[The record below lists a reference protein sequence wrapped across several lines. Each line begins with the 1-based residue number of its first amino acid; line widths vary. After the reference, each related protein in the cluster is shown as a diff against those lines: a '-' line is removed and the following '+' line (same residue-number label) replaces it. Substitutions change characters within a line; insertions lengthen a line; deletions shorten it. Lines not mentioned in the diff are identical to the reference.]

1 MSKVTNVLENNQESS
16 KCLVFYNKSSIDS
29 IFGAGIIRYI
39 CEEITDVGE
48 EVECKDINE
57 ISSEIS
63 SDYIN
68 VSFIGCY
75 PTSNLLKKYVDY
87 FREKTLFVLSD
98 AFDYNIVKGYNRNI
112 NIEYS
117 EKDSCALQLYK
128 IAFGEFKDR
137 IPKILQLISVK
148 EMKEFD
154 NEKYYDSLQLGIGF
168 IKYFN
173 EQGFENI
180 YENII
185 LPICNQLDNY
195 IDFDFSQYINN
206 GRTISSYYNDYLLQN
221 LSTIKNDKF
230 IFSGTKNTNVLITN
244 SMLDLSTGDLKDEFE
259 NEYIL
264 AFSRRDINNW
274 NVEFIYNVCSYTYS
288 YSYQIP
294 VINTEI
300 PAGGSEANQDGG
312 SAIEP
317 GTNEPGIDSDINIE
331 NNYTSYS
338 YSYSGISIPEI
349 NCAYYIK
356 KYYKGIGTEDHA
368 FTTITNDQFL
378 KIMKAKKF

>member
-1 MSKVTNVLENNQESS
+1 MSKVTNVLENNQESK
-16 KCLVFYNKSSIDS
+16 KCLVFYDKSSIDS

-87 FREKTLFVLSD
+87 FGEKTLFVLSD

-185 LPICNQLDNY
+185 LPICDQLDNY

-230 IFSGTKNTNVLITN
+230 TFSGTKNTNVLITN
-244 SMLDLSTGDLKDEFE
+244 SMLDLSIGDLKDEFE

-264 AFSRRDINNW
+264 AFSRRDVNNW

-288 YSYQIP
+288 YSYSYQIP
-294 VINTEI
+294 VINNEVPVDSYEI
-300 PAGGSEANQDGG
+300 
-312 SAIEP
+312 I
-317 GTNEPGIDSDINIE
+317 GTNEPNIDSDINIE

-338 YSYSGISIPEI
+338 YSYSYNGISIPEI

-378 KIMKAKKF
+378 KIMKNKKF